1 MGKAIERREFL
12 KTGLKAGL
20 AAAAAGSVFQSL
32 ALNPLSAQAKD
43 LPDIA
48 VVSGDDF
55 GRNAAQAVDLLG
67 GIGRFVP
74 KNARVLILGNAQS
87 SHPGTF
93 TSPAVVRAVV
103 RLSKEAGAKE
113 VNLVSWLALKNWEST
128 GLAQAAAKAGAGLKL
143 IDRDEANFKPVPVPA
158 GKALREAR
166 ILNIFYDH
174 DVFINMPVTKDHA
187 GNKFTGTM
195 KNLMGLNLPTNNRT
209 FHKPNWQ
216 TDAGAI
222 EHLDQCIADL
232 NTVIKPA
239 LNIVDATEFITT
251 NGPFGP
257 GEILRPKKVVA
268 GIDRVAVDAY
278 CASLW
283 GLRGE
288 DIIMIKRGQ
297 DHNLGRLDLKAV
309 KIKEMSA

>member
-1 MGKAIERREFL
+1 MGKGIERREFL
-12 KTGLKAGL
+12 KRGLRTGL
-20 AAAAAGSVFQSL
+20 AAAAAGPVFGHL
-32 ALNPLSAQAKD
+32 AFSALRAQAED
-43 LPDIA
+43 LPDVA

-55 GRNAAQAVDLLG
+55 SRNAGKAVELLG
-67 GIGRFVP
+67 GMSRFVP
-74 KNARVLILGNAQS
+74 KNARVLILANVQS

-93 TSPAVVRAVV
+93 TSPAVVQAVV
-103 RLSKEAGAKE
+103 RLCKEAGAKDI
-113 VNLVSWLALKNWEST
+113 NLVSQLALKNWEST
-128 GLAQAAAKAGAGLKL
+128 GLARAAAEAGAGLKL
-143 IDRDEANFKPVPVPA
+143 IDRDEANFKPVPVPD

-166 ILNIFYDH
+166 IMKAFYDY

-195 KNLMGLNLPTNNRT
+195 KNLMGLNHSTNNRT
-209 FHKPNWQ
+209 FHKQNWQ

-222 EHLDQCIADL
+222 EHLDQSIADL
-232 NTVIKPA
+232 NTVIKPT

-257 GEILRPKKVVA
+257 GEILRSKKVVA

-288 DIIMIKRGQ
+288 DIIMIKRGR

-309 KIKEMSA
+309 KIKEMNA